1 MAASDDDLMTNEVL
15 TEFHSATSEKDD
27 LLASSAK
34 IVLPVL
40 AAKYE
45 AELEKSDLEMIHDLG
60 SLSVSQ
66 VLEKMRQL
74 QALVAAYEKDEQRE
88 MQRAKLL
95 NIIDQAASGS
105 GSGAQQ

>member
-1 MAASDDDLMTNEVL
+1 DDLMTNEVL
-15 TEFHSATSEKDD
+15 TEFHSATSEKEDD

-40 AAKYE
+40 VAKYE

-66 VLEKMRQL
+66 VLEKVRQL